1 MKKFLPV
8 SALILTACSAMAE
21 SKEETNE
28 FYESKGGTF
37 QVQAIDTKTFEA
49 FPAWA
54 KIYYTTDGSV
64 NVGVK
69 YYVPDDVCTSFEDE
83 VSRAN
88 SFLVNGV
95 KIRGTTQCTDV
106 GEIMLYASSFKGR
119 DYIKRQFSK
128 LNSVNMTIDGISLR
142 FSALGYNWFAKQ
154 KASQHDGL

>member
-1 MKKFLPV
+1 MKKFVPV
-8 SALILTACSAMAE
+8 TALILTACSAMAE
-21 SKEETNE
+21 PKAETTE
-28 FYESKGGTF
+28 FYESKGGAF
-37 QVQAIDTKTFEA
+37 QVQSIDTKTLEA

-54 KIYYTTDGSV
+54 QIYYTANGNV

-69 YYVPDDVCTSFEDE
+69 YYVSDDTCPSFEDE

-95 KIRGTTQCTDV
+95 KIRGTTQCMDV

-119 DYIKRQFSK
+119 DYIKRLFSK

-142 FSALGYNWFAKQ
+142 FSTA
-154 KASQHDGL
+154 